1 VKLEELTLQV
11 NDLTGNIPPG
21 LLRNLGNLYG
31 LNLSQN
37 QFSGHIPPEFGQMRN
52 LQYLDISANRLSG
65 LIPQELGSCT
75 KLVYLRINDNS
86 LSGALPL
93 TIGNLASLQI
103 LLDVSNNK
111 LTGRLPAELGN
122 LALLEHLN
130 LSHNQFVG
138 SIPSSIG
145 SMGSLSTLDVSYNS
159 LEGALPTGRV
169 FHNASVRRFLHNKG
183 LCGNLSGLPLCSS
196 APMMEHHKARFHSL
210 VLAISIPVCIAIM
223 FSIFSV
229 SVILKRKRPQKAT
242 VTDIRDVLSVWNFDG
257 KLAFEDITRAT
268 ENFSDRYII
277 GSGGYGTVY
286 KAQLQGGRLVAVKKI
301 HPTEDDISDEKR
313 FLGEI
318 EVLTKIRH
326 RSIVKLYGFC
336 SHRRYKFLVY
346 DYIERGNL
354 RSVLQNEELAKEL
367 DWKKRVSVARDVAQ
381 AIYYLHHEC
390 NPPIIHRDVTSNNIL
405 LDADFKS
412 YVSDFGIARMLKP
425 DSSNWSE
432 LAGTYGY
439 IAPGMWSQLLSC
451 YHMQISNILQFSF
464 MFDY

>member
-1 VKLEELTLQV
+1 
-11 NDLTGNIPPG
+11 
-21 LLRNLGNLYG
+21 
-31 LNLSQN
+31 
-37 QFSGHIPPEFGQMRN
+37 
-52 LQYLDISANRLSG
+52 
-65 LIPQELGSCT
+65 
-75 KLVYLRINDNS
+75 
-86 LSGALPL
+86 
-93 TIGNLASLQI
+93 
-103 LLDVSNNK
+103 
-111 LTGRLPAELGN
+111 
-122 LALLEHLN
+122 
-130 LSHNQFVG
+130 
-138 SIPSSIG
+138 
-145 SMGSLSTLDVSYNS
+145 
-159 LEGALPTGRV
+159 
-169 FHNASVRRFLHNKG
+169 
-183 LCGNLSGLPLCSS
+183 
-196 APMMEHHKARFHSL
+196 MMEHHKARFQYSL

-257 KLAFEDITRAT
+257 KLAFEDITRAP

-336 SHRRYKFLVY
+336 SHPRYKFLVY

-354 RSVLQNEELAKEL
+354 HSVLQNEELAKEL
-367 DWKKRVSVARDVAQ
+367 DWKKRVSIARDVAQ

-451 YHMQISNILQFSF
+451 YHLQISNILQFGF

>member
-1 VKLEELTLQV
+1 
-11 NDLTGNIPPG
+11 
-21 LLRNLGNLYG
+21 
-31 LNLSQN
+31 
-37 QFSGHIPPEFGQMRN
+37 MRN
-52 LQYLDISANRLSG
+52 LQYLDMSANKLSG
-65 LIPQELGSCT
+65 LIPQELRSCT

-86 LSGALPL
+86 LSGAIPL
-93 TIGNLASLQI
+93 SIGNLVSLQI
-103 LLDVSNNK
+103 MFDVSNNK

-145 SMGSLSTLDVSYNS
+145 SMDGLSTVDVSYNR

-169 FHNASVRRFLHNKG
+169 FHNAPIRWFLHNKG

-196 APMMEHHKARFHSL
+196 VPMMEHHKARFQYSL

-223 FSIFSV
+223 FLVFSV
-229 SVILKRKRPQKAT
+229 SVILKRKRPQKTTAT
-242 VTDIRDVLSVWNFDG
+242 STRDVLSVWNFDG

-277 GSGGYGTVY
+277 GSGGM
-286 KAQLQGGRLVAVKKI
+286 AQSTKHSFKGGRLVAVKKI
-301 HPTEDDISDEKR
+301 HPAEDNISDEKR
-313 FLGEI
+313 FLNEV

-336 SHRRYKFLVY
+336 SLPRYKFLVY
-346 DYIERGNL
+346 EYIERGNL
-354 RSVLQNEELAKEL
+354 RSVLQNEELAKEF

-381 AIYYLHHEC
+381 AIPYLHHEC
-390 NPPIIHRDVTSNNIL
+390 IPPIIHRDITSNNIL

-439 IAPGMWSQLLSC
+439 IAP
-451 YHMQISNILQFSF
+451 
-464 MFDY
+464 